1 MSTTEAA
8 PPGATTANPE
18 RLRERLTDLI
28 GSDRWV
34 NSSHPAV
41 APASEEEVAK
51 LLQGYPGEIMV
62 IGSGT
67 NFTADYNPS
76 SDALI
81 LLTARLASHFIHSI
95 SDQTVEISAGLP
107 VMDVRR
113 RLAAVGQLVPSLERF
128 QTGTIGG
135 RLAATPSRP
144 DGHLDGWAQSLLG
157 LTVAS
162 PDGEILNFGGSCIK
176 DVAGYDLRHLFTGSR
191 GASGVILRAI
201 FRCWPV
207 EAWGTMHIEPS
218 LPPAPGRSDPVWRK
232 LLDPKGRMR
241 PGV

>member
-1 MSTTEAA
+1 MSTPEPA

-28 GSDRWV
+28 GADRWV
-34 NSSHPAV
+34 NSSRPAI
-41 APASEEEVAK
+41 APATEEEVVK
-51 LLQGYPGEIMV
+51 VLQRYPGEIMV

-67 NFTADYNPS
+67 NFTEDFNPM

-81 LLTARLASHFIHSI
+81 LLTARLSSHFVHSI
-95 SDQTVEISAGLP
+95 SDQTVEISAGMP
-107 VMDVRR
+107 VIDVRR
-113 RLAAVGQLVPSLERF
+113 RLAAVGHLVPALERF

-157 LTVAS
+157 LTIAS
-162 PDGEILNFGGSCIK
+162 PDGEFLSLGGSCIK
-176 DVAGYDLRHLFTGSR
+176 DVAGYDLRHLYTGSR
-191 GASGVILRAI
+191 GSTGVILRAV

-207 EAWGTMHIEPS
+207 EAWTAMHIEPS
-218 LPPAPGRSDPVWRK
+218 TPPAPGRSDPTWKK